1 MAQQLTGEGLRRIPQ
16 AAKEKEITRLMDIL
30 KLDLEQKNLLPPQ
43 RNALLVELKTHIR
56 AIEDSGPLFTEDGVR
71 TLSRHCFDSN
81 SMVTSREAAKC
92 LANVLLL
99 EGKTRQIFVD
109 LGYSIKAAQR
119 LKNDNREDELLNS
132 RILFLLTYD
141 TTLDFSQL
149 FDEYQLAESINQNI
163 LRHSKS
169 YSKTGRRDPPTSID
183 TQALSET
190 LKLLFNLSQYYPR
203 YLPTLARSAP
213 SILKILCRIHLAT
226 PVLQPPVTYLVNALL
241 NLSVNYDDKPHK
253 DSDSNPYFPKPD
265 QYCNI
270 DRFISILDNAVRTYT
285 EEQLETLV
293 TPLVTL
299 LRKVYE
305 FAPLHV
311 RPHMQTALLPSNS
324 ERSLPLGKSNTL
336 ASRLLRLSNS
346 PVAPSLRE
354 SVSSLLFEL
363 SDKDAA
369 NFVCNVG
376 YGFASGFLMTHDLQ
390 VPTSATEGWSTGQS
404 GGDLGERLTSVDGKE
419 INPVTGQIREM
430 EPDVTEEEMTE
441 EEKEREAE
449 RLFVLFERLKA
460 TGVVSVR
467 NPVEQAVQD
476 GRFKELD

>member
-1 MAQQLTGEGLRRIPQ
+1 MAQRLNGEV
-16 AAKEKEITRLMDIL
+16 KEREITRLMDIL
-30 KLDLEQKNLLPPQ
+30 ELDLEQKNLLPPQ
-43 RNALLVELKTHIR
+43 RNALLAELKTHIR
-56 AIEDSGPLFTEDGVR
+56 TVENSGPLFTPHGVK
-71 TLSRHCFDSN
+71 TLSRHAFDSN
-81 SMVTSREAAKC
+81 SLVTSREAAKC

-99 EGKTRQIFVD
+99 GSQTRQIFVD
-109 LGYSIKAAQR
+109 LGYPIKAAQR

-141 TTLDFSQL
+141 TAFDFTQL
-149 FDEYQLAESINQNI
+149 FDEYQLGESINLNI
-163 LRHSKS
+163 IRHSKS
-169 YSKTGRRDPPTSID
+169 YSKTKRRDPPTATD

-203 YLPTLARSAP
+203 YLSTLARSAP
-213 SILKILCRIHLAT
+213 SILKILCRTHLAT

-241 NLSVNYDDKPHK
+241 NLSVHYDEEPHR
-253 DSDSNPYFPKPD
+253 DFDPNPYFPRPD

-299 LRKVYE
+299 LRKVFE
-305 FAPLHV
+305 FAPSHV
-311 RPHMQTALLPSNS
+311 KPHMQIALLPSNS
-324 ERSLPLGKSNTL
+324 ERSQPLGQSNTL

-363 SDKDAA
+363 SDKDASS
-369 NFVCNVG
+369 FVRNVG
-376 YGFASGFLMTHDLQ
+376 YGFASGFLMTHDLP
-390 VPTSATEGWSTGQS
+390 VPASATEGWSTGQN
-404 GGDLGERLTSVDGKE
+404 GGDLGEKLTSVDGKE

-430 EPDVTEEEMTE
+430 EPEAPEEEMTE

-460 TGVVSVR
+460 TGVVNVK
-467 NPVEQAVQD
+467 NPVEQAVEE
-476 GRFKELD
+476 GRFEELD

>member
-1 MAQQLTGEGLRRIPQ
+1 MAQQLDGE
-16 AAKEKEITRLMDIL
+16 AKEREITRLMGIL
-30 KLDLEQKNLLPPQ
+30 ELDLEEKNLLPPQ
-43 RNALLVELKTHIR
+43 RNALLAELKTHIR
-56 AIEDSGPLFTEDGVR
+56 VVENSGPLFTPHGVQ
-71 TLSRHCFDSN
+71 TLSRHTFDSN
-81 SMVTSREAAKC
+81 SMITSREAAKC

-99 EGKTRQIFVD
+99 ESKTRQMFVD
-109 LGYSIKAAQR
+109 FGYPIKAAQR

-141 TTLDFSQL
+141 TAFDFSQL
-149 FDEYQLAESINQNI
+149 FEEYQLAESINLNI
-163 LRHSKS
+163 IRHSKS
-169 YSKTGRRDPPTSID
+169 YSKTGRRDPPTATD

-203 YLPTLARSAP
+203 QVSTLARSAP
-213 SILKILCRIHLAT
+213 SILKILCRTHLAT

-241 NLSVNYDDKPHK
+241 NLSVHYDDEPQR
-253 DSDSNPYFPKPD
+253 DSDPNPYFPKPD

-299 LRKVYE
+299 LRKVFE
-305 FAPLHV
+305 FAPPHV
-311 RPHMQTALLPSNS
+311 RPHMQTALLPSNA
-324 ERSLPLGKSNTL
+324 ERSQPLGQSNTL

-363 SDKDAA
+363 SDKDASS
-369 NFVCNVG
+369 FVRNVG
-376 YGFASGFLMTHDLQ
+376 YGFASGFLMTHDLP
-390 VPTSATEGWSTGQS
+390 VPASATEGWSTEQS
-404 GGDLGERLTSVDGKE
+404 GEDVGEKLTSVEGKE
-419 INPVTGQIREM
+419 INPVTGQVREM
-430 EPDVTEEEMTE
+430 EPEAPEEDMTE

-449 RLFVLFERLKA
+449 KLFVLFERLKA
-460 TGVVSVR
+460 TGVVSVK
-467 NPVEQAVQD
+467 NPVEQAVQE
-476 GRFKELD
+476 GRFEELD

>member
-1 MAQQLTGEGLRRIPQ
+1 MAQQLRGE
-16 AAKEKEITRLMDIL
+16 AKEKEITRLMGIL
-30 KLDLEQKNLLPPQ
+30 ELDLEQKNLLPPQ
-43 RNALLVELKTHIR
+43 RNALLAELKTHIR
-56 AIEDSGPLFTEDGVR
+56 AVEDSSPLFTSDGVK
-71 TLSRHCFDSN
+71 TLSRHSFDSN

-99 EGKTRQIFVD
+99 ESTTRQIFVD
-109 LGYSIKAAQR
+109 LGYPVKAAQR
-119 LKNDNREDELLNS
+119 LKNDNREDELVNS
-132 RILFLLTYD
+132 RILFLITYD
-141 TTLDFSQL
+141 TTFDFSEL
-149 FDEYQLAESINQNI
+149 LDDYQLAENIHLNI
-163 LRHSKS
+163 LRHSKN
-169 YSKTGRRDPPTSID
+169 YSKTGRRDPPNAID
-183 TQALSET
+183 IQALSET

-203 YLPTLARSAP
+203 HLSALAKAAP
-213 SILKILCRIHLAT
+213 SVLKILCRIHLAT

-241 NLSVNYDDKPHK
+241 NLSVEYDDKPLK

-285 EEQLETLV
+285 EEQLETLA

-299 LRKVYE
+299 LRKVFE
-305 FAPLHV
+305 FAPSNV
-311 RPHMQTALLPSNS
+311 RPHMQSALLPSNS
-324 ERSLPLGKSNTL
+324 ERSQPLGQSNTL

-363 SDKDAA
+363 SDKDATS
-369 NFVCNVG
+369 FVRNVG
-376 YGFASGFLMTHDLQ
+376 YGFASGFLMTHDLP
-390 VPTSATEGWSTGQS
+390 VPASATEGWSTESS
-404 GGDLGERLTSVDGKE
+404 GGDLGEKLISVDGKE

-430 EPDVTEEEMTE
+430 EPEAPEEEMTE

-460 TGVVSVR
+460 TGVVNVK
-467 NPVEQAVQD
+467 NPVEQAMD
-476 GRFKELD
+476 EGRFEEVE